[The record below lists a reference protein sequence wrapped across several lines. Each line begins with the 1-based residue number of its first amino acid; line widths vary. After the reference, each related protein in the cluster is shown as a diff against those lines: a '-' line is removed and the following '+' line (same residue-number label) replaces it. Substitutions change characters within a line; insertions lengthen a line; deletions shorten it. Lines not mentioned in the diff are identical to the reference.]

1 MSFPAPNPFMC
12 TFTTVSVFWCQ
23 IFLQIICLSFNA
35 ILDLFVFPGGQVG
48 RIVVPRFWTR
58 VGTPCH
64 ICPAQNA
71 TPATVSWN
79 QTKLVPIPYQK
90 KYGYKEDRLSRP
102 RQVWTTSTGSGS
114 SYDDLIQD
122 FGVICFNNGIGSTA
136 KDDWH
141 AGRHSP
147 DITVETALF
156 LSRIFQVWL
165 FGCAQEQSEEDLH
178 FLKRLRMD
186 HTNKI

>member
-12 TFTTVSVFWCQ
+12 AFTTVFLCQ
-23 IFLQIICLSFNA
+23 IFLPRIVTSFNA
-35 ILDLFVFPGGQVG
+35 IPDLFVFPGGQVG

-58 VGTPCH
+58 VGPPCH

-90 KYGYKEDRLSRP
+90 KYGYKEDRLKMSRP
-102 RQVWTTSTGSGS
+102 RQVWTTSTGSRS
-114 SYDDLIQD
+114 SYDELIQH
-122 FGVICFNNGIGSTA
+122 FGAICFNNEIGSTA

-147 DITVETALF
+147 DITVEST
-156 LSRIFQVWL
+156 
-165 FGCAQEQSEEDLH
+165 
-178 FLKRLRMD
+178 
-186 HTNKI
+186 